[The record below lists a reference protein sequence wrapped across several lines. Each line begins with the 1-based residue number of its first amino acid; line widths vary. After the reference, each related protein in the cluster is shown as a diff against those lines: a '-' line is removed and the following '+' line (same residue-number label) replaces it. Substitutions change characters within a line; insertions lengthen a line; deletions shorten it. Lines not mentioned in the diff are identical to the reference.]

1 MNQCSHV
8 ESVLKPGHDPNLQD
22 PSSLPLSLHIA
33 VPRLTSPTN
42 YSPPETTLP
51 YCNRG
56 DGWGLCSYVDRLQRL
71 GLHRR
76 SGLAPEAEATGGG
89 HQLRDGCR
97 SGVFPVLAQKTH
109 ARGEFQQA
117 SRRSC
122 VAGWQ
127 GTHFVRGLL
136 STLLELC
143 GRPPSN
149 GSHPG
154 TKQKVDR
161 FAWPASLLHRWAP
174 RTQRTAGFS
183 GSTSATRGTCD
194 SCTSS
199 LPIVQPLTTPRG
211 SPGQNQPVSRPS
223 PQVYLRSPVTA
234 RPVKSAPTR
243 EEAVLRDGMGC
254 FLQTTREGAGFQGE
268 KHVL

>member
-22 PSSLPLSLHIA
+22 PSSLPLHIA

-136 STLLELC
+136 SPSLELC

-174 RTQRTAGFS
+174 RIRQRRVSRAPRRPPAAP
-183 GSTSATRGTCD
+183 ATPAPARFR
-194 SCTSS
+194 
-199 LPIVQPLTTPRG
+199 LFQPLTTPRG

-223 PQVYLRSPVTA
+223 PQAYLRSPVTA